1 MGISK
6 KISHKKNYYETNNKK
21 DKNELLNKRQ
31 KQI

>member
-6 KISHKKNYYETNNKK
+6 KISYKKIYYETNNKK
-21 DKNELLNKRQ
+21 DKKELLNKQQ